1 MYLTVK
7 DITIYYEK
15 HGNSKN
21 TILILPGWGNTRET
35 FHHIINNFKNN
46 YTIYILDY
54 PGLGNSPIP
63 NKTLTIYDYTEI
75 IIDFMEKLN
84 IINPIIIAHSFG
96 GRITSLL
103 TGYYKH
109 KVEKLI
115 LIDIAGIKPKKTL
128 KKLIKEKIY
137 KLKKKIIKL
146 FPKKKQNYLYQ
157 KLLKKYASP
166 DYLSL
171 PPTMHETFKNI
182 VNEDLT
188 KHFKN
193 IKEETLLIW
202 GENDQDTPLQDAY
215 KIKSLIKNSALII
228 LKNGNHYSY
237 LNYPI
242 LVNNIIYEFIKKE
255 HY

>member
-15 HGNSKN
+15 HGNSKK

-35 FHHIINNFKNN
+35 FHHIINNFKND
-46 YTIYILDY
+46 YTIYIVDY
-54 PGLGNSPIP
+54 PGLGKSPIP
-63 NKTLTIYDYTEI
+63 NKTLTIYDYTELI
-75 IIDFMEKLN
+75 INFMTKLN
-84 IINPIIIAHSFG
+84 ISNPIIIAHSFG
-96 GRITSLL
+96 GRISSLL
-103 TGYYKH
+103 SGYYKY
-109 KVEKLI
+109 KINKFI
-115 LIDIAGIKPKKTL
+115 LIDIAGIKPKKTI
-128 KKLIKEKIY
+128 KKFIKEKIY
-137 KLKKKIIKL
+137 KLKKKLIKI

-157 KLLKKYASP
+157 KLLKKYAST

-171 PPTMHETFKNI
+171 PPTMHNTFKNI
-182 VNEDLT
+182 INEDLT
-188 KHFKN
+188 KYFKN

-202 GENDQDTPLQDAY
+202 GENDQDTPLTDAY
-215 KIKSLIKNSALII
+215 KIKKSIENSALII